1 MSQVKA
7 MSAVER
13 IESLLDA
20 GSFIEIGASVHARNT
35 DFNMPEKQTPADG
48 VITGYGTIDSNL
60 VYVFSQD
67 PSVMGGA
74 IGEMHAR
81 KIEKIYELALKM
93 GAPVIGMYDCAGLRL
108 QEATDALDA
117 LGIQTADGGFRCN
130 SAVCSCVWSVRRR
143 YSFAGGIIRFYF
155 YGEGHKRTFCECTE
169 YTG

>member
-1 MSQVKA
+1 MSRVKA

-117 LGIQTADGGFRCN
+117 LIQTADGGFRCN

>member
-74 IGEMHAR
+74 IGEKHAR
-81 KIEKIYELALKM
+81 KIEKIYELA
-93 GAPVIGMYDCAGLRL
+93 
-108 QEATDALDA
+108 
-117 LGIQTADGGFRCN
+117 
-130 SAVCSCVWSVRRR
+130 
-143 YSFAGGIIRFYF
+143 
-155 YGEGHKRTFCECTE
+155 
-169 YTG
+169 

>member
-81 KIEKIYELALKM
+81 KIEKIYELAFA
-93 GAPVIGMYDCAGLRL
+93 GVAGLKAGIA
-108 QEATDALDA
+108 EAKKAYKENKNND
-117 LGIQTADGGFRCN
+117 N
-130 SAVCSCVWSVRRR
+130 
-143 YSFAGGIIRFYF
+143 
-155 YGEGHKRTFCECTE
+155 
-169 YTG
+169 

>member
-108 QEATDALDA
+108 Q
-117 LGIQTADGGFRCN
+117 
-130 SAVCSCVWSVRRR
+130 
-143 YSFAGGIIRFYF
+143 
-155 YGEGHKRTFCECTE
+155 
-169 YTG
+169 

>member
-35 DFNMPEKQTPADG
+35 DFNMPEKQTPAEG

-67 PSVMGGA
+67 PICDGRSDRRDA
-74 IGEMHAR
+74 
-81 KIEKIYELALKM
+81 
-93 GAPVIGMYDCAGLRL
+93 CA
-108 QEATDALDA
+108 QD
-117 LGIQTADGGFRCN
+117 
-130 SAVCSCVWSVRRR
+130 
-143 YSFAGGIIRFYF
+143 
-155 YGEGHKRTFCECTE
+155 
-169 YTG
+169 

>member
-117 LGIQTADGGFRCN
+117 LGRLYRQQTAASGVIPQYAAVFGQCGGDWQCGFCLRE
-130 SAVCSCVWSVRRR
+130 RRDT
-143 YSFAGGIIRFYF
+143 AG
-155 YGEGHKRTFCECTE
+155 TAA
-169 YTG
+169 